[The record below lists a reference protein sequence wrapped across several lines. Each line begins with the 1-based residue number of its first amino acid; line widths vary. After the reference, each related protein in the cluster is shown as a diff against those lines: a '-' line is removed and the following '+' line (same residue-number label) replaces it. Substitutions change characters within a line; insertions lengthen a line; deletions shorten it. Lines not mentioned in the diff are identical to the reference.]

1 MIEQVQPWGTG
12 REGWGSSPT
21 ASYMQSTSVGSPLCA
36 LSCVGCSHPTSNPRE
51 ALDTV
56 PQANRHQSK
65 TYQDKRHAQ
74 RAQWGGGTGI
84 TVPAWDT
91 EALTERKALAK
102 ALQRRISAHQAKK
115 RAGNGEEEACRIG
128 ETA

>member
-1 MIEQVQPWGTG
+1 MARYDRASAALGDRKRRLGVFTHCELHAVHVRRFPTLCLVL
-12 REGWGSSPT
+12 GWVLT
-21 ASYMQSTSVGSPLCA
+21 Y
-36 LSCVGCSHPTSNPRE
+36 RE

-65 TYQDKRHAQ
+65 TYQDKRHTQ

-91 EALTERKALAK
+91 EALTEQKAFAK
-102 ALQRRISAHQAKK
+102 ALKTRISAHQAKK

>member
-1 MIEQVQPWGTG
+1 MARYDRASAALGDRKRRLGVFTHCELHAVHVRRFPTLCLVL
-12 REGWGSSPT
+12 GWVLT
-21 ASYMQSTSVGSPLCA
+21 Y
-36 LSCVGCSHPTSNPRE
+36 RE

-65 TYQDKRHAQ
+65 TYQDKRHTQ

-91 EALTERKALAK
+91 EALTEQKVFAK
-102 ALQRRISAHQAKK
+102 ALKTRISAHQAKK